1 MYGTVL
7 PVFARTRKALGQ
19 GGKMRRENVTIYRLR
34 PSTFPV
40 CLRKVHSTS
49 VPPLFTCGEA
59 SRSMD
64 DNWCSSASS
73 GEIL

>member
-49 VPPLFTCGEA
+49 VPPLFGVVCDSGV
-59 SRSMD
+59 SD
-64 DNWCSSASS
+64 DSQ
-73 GEIL
+73 IKY